1 MKILLLGAILTLSL
15 AGCESL
21 YDNNGDISRIT
32 SQRQVDAYNATVSSE
47 GEKLV
52 CSRERSTTSNI
63 SRFTCMTINQ
73 RDRLALEAREEID
86 FIRANQNGSN
96 N

>member
-1 MKILLLGAILTLSL
+1 MKTLLLCTTLTLTL
-15 AGCESL
+15 VGCQNL
-21 YDNNGDISRIT
+21 YKDDGIPRIT
-32 SQRQVDAYNATVSSE
+32 SQRQVEAYNATVSSE

-63 SRFTCMTINQ
+63 SRFTCMTFDQ
-73 RDRLALEAREEID
+73 QERLALQAREEID
-86 FIRANQNGSN
+86 FIRANQNGGN

>member
-1 MKILLLGAILTLSL
+1 MKILITSAVLLLSL
-15 AGCESL
+15 GGCANL
-21 YDNNGDISRIT
+21 YDNSGIPRIT
-32 SQRQVDAYNATVSSE
+32 SQRQVEAYNATVSSE

-63 SRFTCMTINQ
+63 SRCTCMTFDQ
-73 RDRLALEAREEID
+73 KERLALQAREEID
-86 FIRANQNGSN
+86 SIWANQNGGN

>member
-1 MKILLLGAILTLSL
+1 MKILLVGAALALSVT
-15 AGCESL
+15 ACESL
-21 YDNNGDISRIT
+21 YENNGDISRIT

-63 SRFTCMTINQ
+63 SRFTCMTVNQ
-73 RDRLALEAREEID
+73 QERLALQAREEID
-86 FIRANQNGSN
+86 FIRSNQNGGN